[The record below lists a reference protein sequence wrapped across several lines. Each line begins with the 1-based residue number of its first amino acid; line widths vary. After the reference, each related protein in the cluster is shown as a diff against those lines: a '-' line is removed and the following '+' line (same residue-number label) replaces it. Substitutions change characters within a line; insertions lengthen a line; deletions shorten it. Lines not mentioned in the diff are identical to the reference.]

1 MTPLD
6 IYLDRE
12 ADYGQSSVYFCSIT
26 NRDAEFTDFRFV
38 AAKSLYDRSDPDIIA
53 VISDN
58 CPCDHTVDMLGAVR
72 KHGSIA
78 LTKYS
83 VDDRVRKIQQERDE
97 YIGNWNQWAAKD
109 FAKELV
115 RKHGRLLKP
124 DELRDLKSVPA
135 DRLLV
140 LFESLNTNGDFYAQP
155 NSDPILHR
163 SVDKCTPARI
173 LDFLHIYRVELKDNA
188 SYFGA
193 IAECGGGILANSPE
207 DMARNTATRAL
218 THARTLP
225 ETDKERRAVEKTVNE
240 YFASLD
246 ASKQATPSPAPQPTP
261 GRRPGM

>member
-12 ADYGQSSVYFCSIT
+12 ADYGNSSVYFCSIT

-38 AAKSLYDRSDPDIIA
+38 AAKSLYDRSDPEIIA
-53 VISDN
+53 VIIDN

-109 FAKELV
+109 FAKELI
-115 RKHGRLLKP
+115 RKHGNLLKP

-140 LFESLNTNGDFYAQP
+140 LFESLNTNGDYYSQP

-163 SVDKCTPARI
+163 SVDKCTPARL
-173 LDFLHIYRVELKDNA
+173 LDFLHIYRVEKKDDAN
-188 SYFGA
+188 YFGA
-193 IAECGGGILANSPE
+193 LAECGGELLRNAPE
-207 DMARNTATRAL
+207 DMARNTASRAMR
-218 THARTLP
+218 HAQTLP
-225 ETDKERRAVEKTVNE
+225 ETDKERRIVEQTVAD

-246 ASKQATPSPAPQPTP
+246 APKNAAAAPKAEP
-261 GRRPGM
+261 GRRSGM

>member
-38 AAKSLYDRSDPDIIA
+38 AAKSLYGRSDEEIIA

-58 CPCDHTVDMLGAVR
+58 CPCDHTIDMLDAVR
-72 KHGSIA
+72 AHGSIK
-78 LTKYS
+78 LTKFS
-83 VDDRVRKIQQERDE
+83 LDDRIKTMQREHDE
-97 YIGNWNQWAAKD
+97 YIANWTQWAAKD
-109 FAKELV
+109 FAKEIV
-115 RKHGRLLKP
+115 RKHGNLLKP

-140 LFESLNTNGDFYAQP
+140 FFESLNTNGDFYAQP

-163 SVDKCTPARI
+163 SVDRCTPARI

-193 IAECGGGILANSPE
+193 LVECGGDILRNAPE
-207 DMARNTATRAL
+207 DMGRNTATRAL

-225 ETDKERRAVEKTVNE
+225 ENDKERRAVEKTVGE

-246 ASKQATPSPAPQPTP
+246 ATKNATPSPAPQPTP